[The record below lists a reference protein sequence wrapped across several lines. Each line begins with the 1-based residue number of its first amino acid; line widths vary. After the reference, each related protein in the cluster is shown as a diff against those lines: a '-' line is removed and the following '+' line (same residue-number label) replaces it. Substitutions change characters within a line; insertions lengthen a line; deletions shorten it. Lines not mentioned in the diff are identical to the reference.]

1 MDVKSYLQEIRNERL
16 EIRQLQDR
24 IEELRMS
31 LLPSAI
37 RYDKPN
43 VQKTPDDQL
52 AKIEGEI
59 NEIETQLRD
68 KLEALVERYNVCQ
81 WYIGQIQ
88 SSSHRQVLYEYY
100 LNADRPS
107 WDKVARKMDYS
118 PDRIYQLHREAVK
131 MLGELFEKEGYVW
144 QDQK

>member
-24 IEELRMS
+24 IDELRMS

-43 VQKTPDDQL
+43 VQKSPDDQL

-59 NEIETQLRD
+59 NEIEMQLRD
-68 KLEALVERYNVCQ
+68 KLEALVERYNVAQ
-81 WYIGQIQ
+81 WCIGMIQ
-88 SSSHRQVLYEYY
+88 SSTHRQVLYEYY

-107 WDKVARKMDYS
+107 WDQVARKMDYTS
-118 PDRIYQLHREAVK
+118 DRVYQLHREALK
-131 MLGELFEKEGYVW
+131 KLEEIFEKEGYTC
-144 QDQK
+144 QNQN